1 MEILKLIGVLIVVI
15 GFALKMDT
23 IATVVIAGI
32 ATGLV
37 AGIPLGELLSILGEK
52 FLSNRLATMFVLTL
66 PVIGLSERYGLK
78 EKAVDFINRIKAAT
92 AGRISLLYQAIR
104 VISSALSLRIGGHPQ
119 FVRPLI
125 NPMAQA
131 AAISRYGKVDEKT
144 EDEIK
149 GIVASAENSGNFYGQ
164 NCFMASS
171 GTLLIATTLSEQGFS
186 EATPLA
192 IAKWSVPIAVTSFLV
207 AFVYYTLF
215 DKKLD
220 NRLLKNSF
228 AKNERKGGAQ

>member
-15 GFALKMDT
+15 GFAVKLDT

-37 AGIPLGELLSILGEK
+37 AGIPLDQLLRLLGEK

-66 PVIGLSERYGLK
+66 PVIGLCERYGLK
-78 EKAVDFINRIKAAT
+78 DKAVDFISKIKAAT
-92 AGRISLLYQAIR
+92 VGRISLLYQAIR
-104 VISSALSLRIGGHPQ
+104 VLSSALSLRIGGHPQ

-131 AAISRYGKVDEKT
+131 AAVSKYGEIDEKT
-144 EDEIK
+144 EDQIK
-149 GIVASAENSGNFYGQ
+149 GLVASAENTGNFFGQ
-164 NCFMASS
+164 NVFMASS
-171 GTLLIATTLSEQGFS
+171 GTLLIVSTLQEQGYES
-186 EATPLA
+186 VTALD
-192 IAKWSVPIAVTSFLV
+192 IAKWSIPIAVISVVV
-207 AFVYYTLF
+207 AAIYYTIF

-220 NRLLKNSF
+220 GRLLNGK
-228 AKNERKGGAQ
+228 KIK